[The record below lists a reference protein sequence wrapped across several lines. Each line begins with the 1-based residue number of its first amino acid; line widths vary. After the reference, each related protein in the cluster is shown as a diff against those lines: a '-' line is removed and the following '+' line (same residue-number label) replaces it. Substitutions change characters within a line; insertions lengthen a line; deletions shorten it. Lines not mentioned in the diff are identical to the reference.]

1 MSTNRQSL
9 PQPDGIVLQPFPS
22 RKTIELYMEAVHD
35 GERVC
40 TKAMYINPKDRII
53 FEYMAG
59 EDFKPTGGS
68 QNSRHE
74 AHIGDGNE
82 GVENDKQQEYT
93 EAPIGSGERKRQ
105 RPVNRCP
112 SHVQLVRSYCG
123 SVP

>member
-40 TKAMYINPKDRII
+40 TKAMYINPKDRMI

-74 AHIGDGNE
+74 AHIGDYRR
-82 GVENDKQQEYT
+82 D
-93 EAPIGSGERKRQ
+93 I
-105 RPVNRCP
+105 
-112 SHVQLVRSYCG
+112 LVHTKVD
-123 SVP
+123 VPPGKMLVVSSPLHDGQVLLEWCA